1 MHMQMPRRRRVSTL
15 AAFRVL
21 GAVILRRT
29 SQTKGRRQN
38 RALTSFPIMTEN
50 DDRVRLDKW
59 LWAAR
64 FYKTRSLAA
73 EAIAGGKVQVNGDR
87 VKRAK
92 PVQVGDEV
100 RIRQGPYEHLIL
112 VRGVSDRRGPAAVAA
127 ELYAEK
133 PESVAA
139 REAMAIQLKS
149 LHAAFVPERGRPTKK
164 DRREIEKLKR
174 REH

>member
-1 MHMQMPRRRRVSTL
+1 MCTHY
-15 AAFRVL
+15 F
-21 GAVILRRT
+21 
-29 SQTKGRRQN
+29 
-38 RALTSFPIMTEN
+38 LTMTEN

-92 PVQVGDEV
+92 PVQIGDEL

-112 VRGVSDRRGPAAVAA
+112 VRGVSDRRGPAAIAA
-127 ELYAEK
+127 ELYQEK

-139 REAMAIQLKS
+139 REAMAIRLKS

-164 DRREIEKLKR
+164 DRREINRLKGHER
-174 REH
+174 